1 MEAVC
6 GAGKPP
12 ESAGIIQ
19 SVLILHPDIHTS
31 GSVDIKVMGAVA
43 GGVNPY
49 RLLGITAFDI
59 QTGIALQVDIARMDR
74 GRRVAFWD
82 SHIDPHRGSLANIQ
96 IRGKDTLGVVH
107 ESCGFVVCADR
118 QRGIAIIVGAL
129 DTEANGIA
137 DGLVAFCCA
146 AAGKP
151 SIVLLIIGHRPCP
164 GGEHAVAVQLNVNV
178 VSRGA
183 ATPLDIG
190 NGLRVKGF
198 QDQRPFFHRKCMGLG
213 LYVAAPL
220 HRWYRRSD
228 RLPRCCCC
236 GR

>member
-6 GAGKPP
+6 GTGKSL
-12 ESAGIIQ
+12 ESTGVTQ
-19 SVLILHPDIHTS
+19 SVLILHPDIHTT

-59 QTGIALQVDIARMDR
+59 QTGIVLQVDIARMDR
-74 GRRVAFWD
+74 GRLVSFRD
-82 SHIDPHRGSLANIQ
+82 SHIDPHRGTLANIQ

-107 ESCGFVVCADR
+107 ESCGFVVCADS
-118 QRGIAIIVGAL
+118 QRGIIIIIGTL
-129 DTEANGIA
+129 DTESNGTA
-137 DGLVAFCCA
+137 GGFVAFCCA

-164 GGEHAVAVQLNVNV
+164 GGKHAVAVQLNVNV
-178 VSRGA
+178 LSRGA

-190 NGLRVKGF
+190 NGLPVKGF
-198 QDQRPFFHRKCMGLG
+198 QDQRPFSIGS
-213 LYVAAPL
+213 AAN
-220 HRWYRRSD
+220 RYRQPFTMSFIR
-228 RLPRCCCC
+228 
-236 GR
+236 